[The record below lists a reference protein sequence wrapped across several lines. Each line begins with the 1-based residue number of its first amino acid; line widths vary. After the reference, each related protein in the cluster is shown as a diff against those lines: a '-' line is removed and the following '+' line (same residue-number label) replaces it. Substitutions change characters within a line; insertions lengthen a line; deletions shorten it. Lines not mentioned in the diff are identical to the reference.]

1 MSDSIYKKLVN
12 ALFKLSGG
20 QAMPQSQYTETT
32 SATYIAP
39 ADGWVIFSFQTQSD
53 NNPWYIVYINSIPFF
68 NIVGSAFI
76 GGGSLAFVPV
86 KKGDIVS
93 QQGGNGSTKLTYF
106 RFFKTVGGGN

>member
-1 MSDSIYKKLVN
+1 MSDSIYKKLTN

-39 ADGWVIFSFQTQSD
+39 ADGWVFFSFKTQSA
-53 NNPWYIVYINSIPFF
+53 NNPWFVVYINSIPFF
-68 NIVGSAFI
+68 NIVGSSFV
-76 GGGSLAFVPV
+76 GGSALAFVPV

-93 QQGGNGSTKLTYF
+93 QQDGNGSTKLTYF
-106 RFFKTVGGGN
+106 RFFKTVGGD